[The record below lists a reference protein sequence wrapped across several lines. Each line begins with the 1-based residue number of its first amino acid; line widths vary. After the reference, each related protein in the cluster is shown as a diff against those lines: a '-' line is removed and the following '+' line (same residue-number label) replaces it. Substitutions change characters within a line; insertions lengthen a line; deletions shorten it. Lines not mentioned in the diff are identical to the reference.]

1 MRLILVTGGARSG
14 KSAYAQRRSLEL
26 GGDDVTVIA
35 TARPCD
41 EEMARRIARHRA
53 ARPAH
58 WRTVE
63 VPTNAS
69 VAVQAAA
76 TGVILLDCIT
86 VLLANVLL
94 EAEAGD
100 EEAALAAMATETSAL
115 LEAAAA
121 REGTLIAVTNEVGLG
136 IVPDGKLGRWF
147 RDGLG
152 IANQRLAGAAQEVVL
167 LVCGLPMPLKPRV
180 GGAMHTRVRFEPDDT

>member
-1 MRLILVTGGARSG
+1 MRLIVVTGGARSG

-26 GGDDVTVIA
+26 GGDDVTVIV

-41 EEMARRIARHRA
+41 AEMARRIARHRA
-53 ARPAH
+53 ARPAC
-58 WRTVE
+58 WCTVE

-69 VAVQAAA
+69 AALRA
-76 TGVILLDCIT
+76 ASTDVILLDCVT
-86 VLLANVLL
+86 VLVANVLL
-94 EAEAGD
+94 EAEARG
-100 EEAALAAMATETSAL
+100 EEAALAAMATETGML

-136 IVPDGKLGRWF
+136 IVPDARLGRWF

-167 LVCGLPMPLKPRV
+167 LVCGLPLPLKP
-180 GGAMHTRVRFEPDDT
+180 

>member
-26 GGDDVTVIA
+26 GGDDVTVIV

-41 EEMARRIARHRA
+41 DEMARRIARHRA
-53 ARPAH
+53 ARPTP

-69 VAVQAAA
+69 AAVRAAS
-76 TGVILLDCIT
+76 TEVILLDCVT
-86 VLLANVLL
+86 VLFANVLL
-94 EAEAGD
+94 EAEARG
-100 EEAALAAMATETSAL
+100 EETALAAMATESSAL

-121 REGTLIAVTNEVGLG
+121 REGTLIAVTNEVGSG
-136 IVPDGKLGRWF
+136 IVPDGRLGRWF

-167 LVCGLPMPLKPRV
+167 LVCGLPLPLKP
-180 GGAMHTRVRFEPDDT
+180 

>member
-26 GGDDVTVIA
+26 AGDDVTVIV

-53 ARPAH
+53 ARPAC

-63 VPTNAS
+63 APTNAG
-69 VAVQAAA
+69 AVLQAAS
-76 TGVILLDCIT
+76 TDVVLLDCLT
-86 VLLANVLL
+86 VLLSNVLL
-94 EAEAGD
+94 EAEAGGED
-100 EEAALAAMATETSAL
+100 AVLAAMAAETRAL
-115 LEAAAA
+115 LDATAA
-121 REGTLIAVTNEVGLG
+121 RAGTLIAVTNEVGLG
-136 IVPDGKLGRWF
+136 IVPDERLGRWF

-152 IANQRLAGAAQEVVL
+152 VANQQLANAADEVVL
-167 LVCGLPMPLKPRV
+167 LVCGVPLVLTP
-180 GGAMHTRVRFEPDDT
+180 

>member
-26 GGDDVTVIA
+26 GGDDVMVIV
-35 TARPCD
+35 TAQPSD

-53 ARPAH
+53 ARPAC

-63 VPTNAS
+63 APTNAG
-69 VAVQAAA
+69 AALRA
-76 TGVILLDCIT
+76 ALTGVILLDCLT
-86 VLLANVLL
+86 VLLSNVLL
-94 EAEAGD
+94 EAEAGG
-100 EEAALAAMATETSAL
+100 EEAALAAMAAETRAL

-136 IVPDGKLGRWF
+136 IVSGERLGRWF

-152 IANQRLAGAAQEVVL
+152 VANQRLASAADEVVL
-167 LVCGLPMPLKPRV
+167 LVCGVPLTLKS
-180 GGAMHTRVRFEPDDT
+180 

>member
-26 GGDDVTVIA
+26 GGDAVTVIV
-35 TARPCD
+35 TARPGD

-53 ARPAH
+53 ARPEC
-58 WRTVE
+58 WQTVE
-63 VPTNAS
+63 APTNAG
-69 VAVQAAA
+69 AALRA
-76 TGVILLDCIT
+76 ALTDVILLDCLT
-86 VLLANVLL
+86 VLLSNALL
-94 EAEAGD
+94 EREAGGQ
-100 EEAALAAMATETSAL
+100 EAALAAMATETGAL

-136 IVPDGKLGRWF
+136 IVPDERLGRWF

-152 IANQRLAGAAQEVVL
+152 MANQQLASAADEVVL
-167 LVCGLPMPLKPRV
+167 LVCGVPLALKP
-180 GGAMHTRVRFEPDDT
+180 

>member
-14 KSAYAQRRSLEL
+14 KSAYAQRRGLEL
-26 GGDDVTVIA
+26 GGDDVTAIV
-35 TARPCD
+35 TARPGD

-53 ARPAH
+53 ARPAC

-63 VPTNAS
+63 APTNAG
-69 VAVQAAA
+69 AALHA
-76 TGVILLDCIT
+76 APTDVVLLDCLT
-86 VLLANVLL
+86 VLLTNALL
-94 EAEAGD
+94 EAESGG
-100 EEAALAAMATETSAL
+100 EEAALAAMATETGAL

-136 IVPDGKLGRWF
+136 IVPDGRLGRWF

-152 IANQRLAGAAQEVVL
+152 MANQRLAGAAEEVVL
-167 LVCGLPMPLKPRV
+167 FVCGRPLPLKP
-180 GGAMHTRVRFEPDDT
+180 

>member
-14 KSAYAQRRSLEL
+14 KSAYAQRRGLEL
-26 GGDDVTVIA
+26 GGDAVTVIV

-53 ARPAH
+53 ARPAR

-63 VPTNAS
+63 VPTNAG
-69 VAVQAAA
+69 AALRA
-76 TGVILLDCIT
+76 APTEVILLDCVT
-86 VLLANVLL
+86 VLFANVLL
-94 EAEAGD
+94 EAEAGG
-100 EEAALAAMATETSAL
+100 EQAVLAAMATETRAL

-121 REGTLIAVTNEVGLG
+121 LEGTLIAVTNEVGLG
-136 IVPDGKLGRWF
+136 IVPDGRLGRWF

-152 IANQRLAGAAQEVVL
+152 IANQRLASAAEEVVL
-167 LVCGLPMPLKPRV
+167 LVCGLPLPLK
-180 GGAMHTRVRFEPDDT
+180 A

>member
-14 KSAYAQRRSLEL
+14 KSGYAQRRSLEL
-26 GGDDVTVIA
+26 GGDDVRVIV

-53 ARPAH
+53 ARPAC

-63 VPTNAS
+63 APTNAG
-69 VAVQAAA
+69 AALRA
-76 TGVILLDCIT
+76 ASTDVILLDCLT
-86 VLLANVLL
+86 VLLSNVLL
-94 EAEAGD
+94 ERGAGNEEAG
-100 EEAALAAMATETSAL
+100 LVAMTAETRAL

-121 REGTLIAVTNEVGLG
+121 REGTLIVVTNEVGFG
-136 IVPDGKLGRWF
+136 IVPGERLGRWF

-152 IANQRLAGAAQEVVL
+152 MANQQLASAADEVVL
-167 LVCGLPMPLKPRV
+167 LVCGVPLALRP
-180 GGAMHTRVRFEPDDT
+180 

>member
-26 GGDDVTVIA
+26 GGDDVTVIV
-35 TARPCD
+35 TARPGD

-53 ARPAH
+53 ARPAC

-63 VPTNAS
+63 APTNAN
-69 VAVQAAA
+69 AALRA
-76 TGVILLDCIT
+76 APTDVVLLDCLT
-86 VLLANVLL
+86 VLLSNVLL
-94 EAEAGD
+94 EAEAGG
-100 EEAALAAMATETSAL
+100 EEAALAAMATETGAL
-115 LEAAAA
+115 VEAAAA

-136 IVPDGKLGRWF
+136 IVPDGRLGRWF

-152 IANQRLAGAAQEVVL
+152 IANQQLTGAAQEVVL
-167 LVCGLPMPLKPRV
+167 LVCGVPIPLKP
-180 GGAMHTRVRFEPDDT
+180 